1 MIISEV
7 INAIDNIDSTIME
20 SEMSVLMSTLDVYQK
35 FNMVMENAN
44 QSELPEQY
52 KIFGEAS
59 LNIKK
64 KQSGFMKLV
73 SLVKETIM
81 KMISKILEFFGFYKT
96 SKKIDKAV
104 KKSVKARVSF
114 GEKVFSGAVNTLYF
128 VNEHPVIIPI
138 AAIGTMF
145 SIGKI
150 LQSID
155 HTKIISVYNEALGVL
170 NDEEK
175 KVVKK
180 LCKIDKKNLF
190 IFIMPVDPKVMLSN
204 YDFMIYTTGHFDG
217 KHDKINMLL
226 QNATKSETNANEL
239 LKSIAFKEFCSLD
252 VKSILMHLENGSKSD
267 SYSEFVIENERE
279 QNDFMKE
286 CTLLYSKLI
295 ELANVFSKMKYV
307 FDQISAAVE
316 LCTLPNKTDIE
327 KSIMNMAQSIQKIQT
342 LLQKYFDVA
351 HDIEI
356 FGKCIDK
363 FMNEFNRLAH
373 EMYMK

>member
-1 MIISEV
+1 MINLTIECL
-7 INAIDNIDSTIME
+7 NQIDAVTME
-20 SEMSVLMSTLDVYQK
+20 SEMNVLMSTLNMYQK
-35 FNMVMENAN
+35 IDMVMENADY
-44 QSELPEQY
+44 SDLPEQY

-81 KMISKILEFFGFYKT
+81 KMISKILEFFGFYKA

-104 KKSVKARVSF
+104 KKSENSRVSF
-114 GEKVFSGAVNTLYF
+114 GEKVFNGAVNTAHF
-128 VNEHPVIIPI
+128 VGEHPKIIP
-138 AAIGTMF
+138 AVAIGTLF

-150 LQSID
+150 AQSID
-155 HTKIISVYNEALGVL
+155 HAKVISVYNEALRVL

-175 KVVKK
+175 KVVKN

-190 IFIMPVDPKVMLSN
+190 IFRMPVDPKIMLSD
-204 YDFMIYTTGHFDG
+204 YDFKIYTAGLFDG

-226 QNATKSETNANEL
+226 QNATKSETDANEL
-239 LKSIAFKEFCSLD
+239 LKSIAFKEFCSLN

-279 QNDFMKE
+279 QNDFIKE
-286 CTLLYSKLI
+286 CTLLYSTLM
-295 ELANVFSKMKYV
+295 ELANVLSKMKYV
-307 FDQISAAVE
+307 FDRISAAAE
-316 LCTLPNKTDIE
+316 LCTLPNKNDIE
-327 KSIMNMAQSIQKIQT
+327 KSIMNMAQSMQKMQTLIQKYI
-342 LLQKYFDVA
+342 DVS
-351 HDIEI
+351 HDIEV

-363 FMNEFNRLAH
+363 FMNEFNRIAH
-373 EMYMK
+373 EKYMK